1 MKATAKTTTTTAIP
15 LRLPLAS
22 SLHPTSLHYTTQ
34 CGTTMNRENKP
45 WRWGKRK
52 EERNSNRFLERN
64 DEDRRGRA
72 PISLLFLPLY
82 PLCSFD
88 LGGGGA
94 GLGLGKGG
102 TVAWVL
108 YVGPAVQQ
116 LEKSITFCSK
126 FQTRHVDGQM
136 ESTRRAL
143 RNCSVCSSIRAM
155 DPKS

>member
-1 MKATAKTTTTTAIP
+1 
-15 LRLPLAS
+15 
-22 SLHPTSLHYTTQ
+22 LHPTSLHYTTQ
-34 CGTTMNRENKP
+34 GGTTMNSENKL

-52 EERNSNRFLERN
+52 EERNPNQFLEWN
-64 DEDRRGRA
+64 DEDRRRRA
-72 PISLLFLPLY
+72 LISLLFSSLPP
-82 PLCSFD
+82 PLPSLFFRS
-88 LGGGGA
+88 GGWRCRFRFR
-94 GLGLGKGG
+94 KGRG

-108 YVGPAVQQ
+108 YVAPAVQQ